1 MAELA
6 SGAVSSL
13 LGLLRNEALLLS
25 RVGNDVE
32 FIKEEMESMH
42 SFLEH
47 LARTVP
53 PVGGHDEQVRTWMKQ
68 VRDLAHDCSN
78 CIDLYL
84 RRGDPEFYRARGGRW
99 RYLWW
104 ASWLVQKMVAQHSA
118 AMRLHELKERARDVG
133 KRRLRKKIEKTKSL
147 SILLRAL
154 RLAQKAPDMGV
165 PLSLEEA
172 MNETAS
178 RLKTQIEA
186 GKSKPKICLDVIQYI
201 DILRKVFLAN
211 KPLQPHVHEVSP
223 SATTLVEDH
232 IKEIIHN
239 HKITLDIIWDLLQ
252 KQQLLEG
259 TSTKKEHAIGRHK
272 LNGGHDQ
279 VTNGDAS
286 RAIAATKNKAK
297 EIAGEVK
304 ARSTII
310 NETMEKMD
318 EISEE
323 IENKL
328 FIKGIV
334 DMIKPYLQNKKTLI
348 ILQDDKDY
356 ISTEDDEDD
365 VSTWKEAIN
374 ALNLLGCAPGS
385 AVIVS
390 TKNNQKAKEF
400 CYPPGEPVTCSL
412 VGLYHD
418 LVLQLIQQRMY
429 NENDGY
435 NPKILREIMDKCHPH
450 EFCMKV
456 FLHALYANPNRSY
469 AELLR
474 HAERCFDAL
483 IIRGLILPRDIGAAG
498 KFKTCMV
505 GDQVHGFITKIA
517 IKEHILD
524 ARLSDLWTRHFSIF
538 SGLRLRT
545 TDSIEKFVH
554 KLPKYSPQLPL
565 LKVLDLEGTN
575 ICFDKNRYLKDI
587 CNKILLLKYLSLRGT
602 NVTHLPNEINNL
614 HELEVLDI
622 RQTMVPEIATRD
634 VLLLKLRRFL
644 AGHVNPGSRTE
655 RNLSCSAVQIPCN
668 IEKMENLEILSNV
681 KASRDGRELKDIRNL
696 WQLRKLGVVIED
708 RDNHLMR
715 LLRAISDLKECL
727 QSLSITISSTTK
739 TKRSPYS
746 KERQTIDMSSWLR
759 QTPKHLESLIINGVT
774 QRGQLLESLAKGS
787 DELVKVTLSGT
798 LLKQENLMVLAVLSK
813 LLCLRLRSSAYN
825 GSKLTFNKEE
835 FQQLKYFL
843 VDGTNITETDI
854 EFEDGATAE
863 LEKIILSST
872 NIRFLGGIGN
882 LPKLKE
888 LELKGNQFLLSFS
901 QDKAVEHDPQS
912 RAIDQNSESRA
923 TEQNSENRAPEQS
936 TENTS
941 TNQNTEI
948 DSTAPKENTKIGA
961 PAQNQPSRVPKQ
973 NTQSSAVKENIE
985 SKFTFKKGEFE
996 RLSYFHV
1003 EDSKMTN
1010 ITFENGAAP
1019 ELKKISLSLTN
1030 KSSQLTGVSV
1040 LPKLKEIELTGDK
1053 FLLCFFENAHQ
1064 IAKVILR
1071 DTQLKKEDLQI
1082 LAKKPNLRYLELLY
1096 KSYDESQLTFNE
1108 DEFPKLNHLTVECP
1122 SINSI
1127 SFTNGSALK
1136 LEKIVWTFTEMKSL
1150 YGIGNLPKL
1159 KEIECIGDLVPHQV
1173 RKDIAAHKEQPVL
1186 THKKPQ
1192 QQGQGKEIITAEDD
1206 DDTGFP
1212 QISSFMKMKG
1222 LCLQG

>member
-1 MAELA
+1 
-6 SGAVSSL
+6 
-13 LGLLRNEALLLS
+13 
-25 RVGNDVE
+25 
-32 FIKEEMESMH
+32 
-42 SFLEH
+42 
-47 LARTVP
+47 
-53 PVGGHDEQVRTWMKQ
+53 
-68 VRDLAHDCSN
+68 
-78 CIDLYL
+78 
-84 RRGDPEFYRARGGRW
+84 
-99 RYLWW
+99 
-104 ASWLVQKMVAQHSA
+104 
-118 AMRLHELKERARDVG
+118 
-133 KRRLRKKIEKTKSL
+133 
-147 SILLRAL
+147 
-154 RLAQKAPDMGV
+154 
-165 PLSLEEA
+165 
-172 MNETAS
+172 
-178 RLKTQIEA
+178 
-186 GKSKPKICLDVIQYI
+186 
-201 DILRKVFLAN
+201 
-211 KPLQPHVHEVSP
+211 
-223 SATTLVEDH
+223 
-232 IKEIIHN
+232 
-239 HKITLDIIWDLLQ
+239 
-252 KQQLLEG
+252 
-259 TSTKKEHAIGRHK
+259 
-272 LNGGHDQ
+272 
-279 VTNGDAS
+279 
-286 RAIAATKNKAK
+286 
-297 EIAGEVK
+297 
-304 ARSTII
+304 
-310 NETMEKMD
+310 
-318 EISEE
+318 
-323 IENKL
+323 
-328 FIKGIV
+328 
-334 DMIKPYLQNKKTLI
+334 
-348 ILQDDKDY
+348 
-356 ISTEDDEDD
+356 
-365 VSTWKEAIN
+365 
-374 ALNLLGCAPGS
+374 
-385 AVIVS
+385 
-390 TKNNQKAKEF
+390 
-400 CYPPGEPVTCSL
+400 
-412 VGLYHD
+412 
-418 LVLQLIQQRMY
+418 
-429 NENDGY
+429 
-435 NPKILREIMDKCHPH
+435 
-450 EFCMKV
+450 MKV
-456 FLHALYANPNRSY
+456 FLDALYANSNRSY
-469 AELLR
+469 AELCKLHEDLVSHKTFRGKAKKMLKFSYKDLPREHKTCLLYLAIFPQGYNIRRSTVIGRWVTEGLITKQDWLTAVR

-483 IIRGLILPRDIGAAG
+483 IIRGLVLPCDIGAAG
-498 KFKTCMV
+498 KVKSCMV
-505 GDQVHGFITKIA
+505 GDQVHQFITKIPS
-517 IKEHILD
+517 KENILD
-524 ARLSDLWTRHFSIF
+524 ARLSDLWARHFSIF

-575 ICFDKNRYLKDI
+575 ICFDKNHYLKDI

-644 AGHVNPGSRTE
+644 AGRVNPGSRIE

-668 IEKMENLEILSNV
+668 IERMENLEILSSV
-681 KASRDGRELKDIRNL
+681 KASREGHELKDIRNL

-727 QSLSITISSTTK
+727 QSLSITISSPTK
-739 TKRSPYS
+739 TKRT
-746 KERQTIDMSSWLR
+746 RQPIDMSNWLR
-759 QTPKHLESLIINGVT
+759 QTPQHLESLTINGVT
-774 QRGQLLESLAKGS
+774 QRVQLLESLAKGC

-798 LLKQENLMVLAVLSK
+798 LLKQENLMVLAVLPK
-813 LLCLRLRSSAYN
+813 LLYLRLRSNAYN

-854 EFEDGATAE
+854 KFEDGATAE

-936 TENTS
+936 TENTR

-1030 KSSQLTGVSV
+1030 KSSQLTG
-1040 LPKLKEIELTGDK
+1040 
-1053 FLLCFFENAHQ
+1053 
-1064 IAKVILR
+1064 
-1071 DTQLKKEDLQI
+1071 
-1082 LAKKPNLRYLELLY
+1082 KPNLRYLELLY
-1096 KSYDESQLTFNE
+1096 KSYYESQLTFNE

-1150 YGIGNLPKL
+1150 YGIGNVPKL

>member
-133 KRRLRKKIEKTKSL
+133 KRRLRYGVEIPGREAGGSAGVPLISSSSQAAAAAAEEAGEEEEDHQYHHSVVAYVSDPRQRVLEPHVLEEYCAEKLANWLKLQAESKKDVSIASIAIVAPDGTEDAGAIARESLTLASANFMCKIWINLSALHLPWDLPLLGWEILAYILRECELQQGKVLGKQRKQDPREQAYHYKDKLEDKVFDMIGGSDDNDYDDDDKKDDDNDEDRDDEHNNDDDDKKDSDNDDEDDDDDVDKKDSDNDDEDKDDDDDVDKKDGDNDDIDEKIEKIKRRIGEVDEGKIGVDRKKIEKTKSL

-259 TSTKKEHAIGRHK
+259 QMKEILGVV
-272 LNGGHDQ
+272 Q
-279 VTNGDAS
+279 AS

-469 AELLR
+469 AEL
-474 HAERCFDAL
+474 
-483 IIRGLILPRDIGAAG
+483 
-498 KFKTCMV
+498 
-505 GDQVHGFITKIA
+505 
-517 IKEHILD
+517 
-524 ARLSDLWTRHFSIF
+524 
-538 SGLRLRT
+538 
-545 TDSIEKFVH
+545 
-554 KLPKYSPQLPL
+554 
-565 LKVLDLEGTN
+565 
-575 ICFDKNRYLKDI
+575 
-587 CNKILLLKYLSLRGT
+587 
-602 NVTHLPNEINNL
+602 
-614 HELEVLDI
+614 
-622 RQTMVPEIATRD
+622 
-634 VLLLKLRRFL
+634 
-644 AGHVNPGSRTE
+644 
-655 RNLSCSAVQIPCN
+655 
-668 IEKMENLEILSNV
+668 
-681 KASRDGRELKDIRNL
+681 
-696 WQLRKLGVVIED
+696 
-708 RDNHLMR
+708 
-715 LLRAISDLKECL
+715 
-727 QSLSITISSTTK
+727 
-739 TKRSPYS
+739 
-746 KERQTIDMSSWLR
+746 
-759 QTPKHLESLIINGVT
+759 
-774 QRGQLLESLAKGS
+774 
-787 DELVKVTLSGT
+787 
-798 LLKQENLMVLAVLSK
+798 
-813 LLCLRLRSSAYN
+813 
-825 GSKLTFNKEE
+825 
-835 FQQLKYFL
+835 
-843 VDGTNITETDI
+843 
-854 EFEDGATAE
+854 
-863 LEKIILSST
+863 
-872 NIRFLGGIGN
+872 
-882 LPKLKE
+882 
-888 LELKGNQFLLSFS
+888 
-901 QDKAVEHDPQS
+901 
-912 RAIDQNSESRA
+912 
-923 TEQNSENRAPEQS
+923 
-936 TENTS
+936 
-941 TNQNTEI
+941 
-948 DSTAPKENTKIGA
+948 
-961 PAQNQPSRVPKQ
+961 
-973 NTQSSAVKENIE
+973 
-985 SKFTFKKGEFE
+985 
-996 RLSYFHV
+996 
-1003 EDSKMTN
+1003 
-1010 ITFENGAAP
+1010 
-1019 ELKKISLSLTN
+1019 
-1030 KSSQLTGVSV
+1030 
-1040 LPKLKEIELTGDK
+1040 
-1053 FLLCFFENAHQ
+1053 
-1064 IAKVILR
+1064 
-1071 DTQLKKEDLQI
+1071 
-1082 LAKKPNLRYLELLY
+1082 
-1096 KSYDESQLTFNE
+1096 
-1108 DEFPKLNHLTVECP
+1108 
-1122 SINSI
+1122 
-1127 SFTNGSALK
+1127 
-1136 LEKIVWTFTEMKSL
+1136 
-1150 YGIGNLPKL
+1150 
-1159 KEIECIGDLVPHQV
+1159 
-1173 RKDIAAHKEQPVL
+1173 
-1186 THKKPQ
+1186 
-1192 QQGQGKEIITAEDD
+1192 
-1206 DDTGFP
+1206 
-1212 QISSFMKMKG
+1212 
-1222 LCLQG
+1222 